1 MEHKALS
8 IRPFIGSAD
17 FEVSRSFYRDFG
29 FEEVV
34 ISPDMSLFKTG
45 NFGFYLQDA
54 YVRDWIDNT
63 MLFLEVENV
72 HAFWDK
78 LVQLDLPAKY
88 KNVRLGPIRVEHW
101 GSECFVHDPCG
112 ILWHIG
118 TFTNKS

>member
-17 FEVSRSFYRDFG
+17 FEVSRNFYRDFG

-63 MLFLEVENV
+63 MLFLEVEDV
-72 HAFWDK
+72 RAFWEK
-78 LVQLDLPAKY
+78 LVALDLPAKY
-88 KNVRLGPIRVEHW
+88 KDVRLGPIRVEHW

-118 TFTNKS
+118 TFIAKS